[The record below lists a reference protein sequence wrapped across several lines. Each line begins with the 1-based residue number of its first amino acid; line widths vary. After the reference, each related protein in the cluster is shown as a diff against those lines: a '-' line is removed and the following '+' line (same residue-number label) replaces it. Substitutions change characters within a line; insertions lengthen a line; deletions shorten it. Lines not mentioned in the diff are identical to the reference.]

1 MALSVT
7 NQTSPITAKLLLET
21 DAQSSTPVI
30 DATGTSGVV
39 YTIHADNSANA
50 GTVYLQIYDG
60 TDLTVG
66 TTAPTMTFPLTGSS
80 EVSLSFP
87 GGWAFTSLS
96 FWAVPDERQAMSSDP
111 GSAVKLAIVTS

>member
-1 MALSVT
+1 MALSIT
-7 NQTSPITAKLLLET
+7 NQATAFTTKLLLET

-30 DATGTSGVV
+30 DATGTSGVL

-50 GTVYLQIYDG
+50 GTIYLQIYDG

-66 TTAPTMTFPLTGSS
+66 TTAPTMTFPLTASS
-80 EVSLSFP
+80 EISLTFP